1 MSFITNVKKTFD
13 FIMPMI
19 SKKIH
24 LKYIESAIL
33 DKINI
38 CLLFNRMTINGNVM
52 CFLVFLNRYKTI
64 ILVHFII
71 FNIYNDCEIS
81 ISPTL

>member
-1 MSFITNVKKTFD
+1 MEYFLKRRMYYVTQTNVKKTFD
-13 FIMPMI
+13 FIVPMI

-38 CLLFNRMTINGNVM
+38 GLLFNRMTINGNVM
-52 CFLVFLNRYKTI
+52 CFLVFFKSLQNHNSCTFY
-64 ILVHFII
+64 
-71 FNIYNDCEIS
+71 NI
-81 ISPTL
+81 